1 MKEKFTIVFQP
12 YGRRITVSEDTN
24 LLEAARSAGITLR
37 SVCGGKGGCGKCKII
52 IQKGEV
58 QFNYDPKEKL
68 LTDEE
73 LNDGYVLACLSFPKS
88 DCEVFIPP
96 ETRLEGQKI
105 QMEAKIPKIIPEP
118 VVKKV
123 FIKPTQLEERA
134 GNQLEKILHLVG
146 VESFPSHVEEKLKAM
161 PTCCPEGATIVIR
174 RYKGEVEVLGL
185 EEGNTTDRLFGLA
198 VDIGTTKVVAY
209 LVDLIT
215 GEVLGYESSYNK
227 QLMYGEDVVSRIG
240 YTMEKE
246 DGRKKVQKAV
256 VDTINE
262 LISRLT
268 SKHQVGKDEIVDVC
282 AAGNTVMTYLFA
294 GIDAS
299 PLLDPGAKIP
309 VNSITLDSKSVGLYV
324 HESAKIYCL
333 PCVSRFF
340 GGDAIGDILVSGMH
354 KSPKISLL
362 VDIGTNVEAVLG
374 CESWFVTTTAAAGP
388 AFEGWGIRFG
398 TRAIEGAIDHVKID
412 PVTLKAEYTVIGDAK
427 PKGICGSGLI
437 DLLSE
442 MFRNGMVDSLGKINT
457 ELKTPL
463 IREGIDG
470 YEYVVV
476 PAEETAI
483 EKDIVITEKDIANL
497 IDSKAA
503 ACSAIGIL
511 LKKMRL
517 SVYDVEQVFICGAF
531 GNYLDVNSAIAIGLI
546 PEFPN
551 ARITYLG
558 NGSVAGAY
566 LTLVSAKYRY
576 EAEEIAKLT
585 TYFDLLKDPDFM
597 DEYTAAYFLPGK
609 KELFPTWWAASRK
622 IKRS

>member
-1 MKEKFTIVFQP
+1 MTREFTIVFQP
-12 YGRRITVSEDTN
+12 YGRRVSASKDTN

-52 IQKGEV
+52 VQKGSV

-68 LTDEE
+68 LTEEE
-73 LNDGYVLACLSFPKS
+73 LKEGYVLACLTFPMS

-105 QMEAKIPKIIPEP
+105 QMEAKVPKVIPEP
-118 VVKKV
+118 AVKKV
-123 FIKPTQLEERA
+123 FVKPTQLADKA
-134 GNQLEKILHLVG
+134 GNQLEKLLYFVG
-146 VESFPSHVEEKLKAM
+146 VESFPEHVQEKLKAM
-161 PTCCPEGATIVIR
+161 PECCPEGATLIIR
-174 RYKGEVEVLGL
+174 RYGGEVEVLGL
-185 EEGNTTDRLFGLA
+185 EEGNTTNRLNGLA
-198 VDIGTTKVVAY
+198 VDIGTTKIVAY
-209 LVDLIT
+209 LVDLTT
-215 GEVLGYESSYNK
+215 GEILGYESGYNK

-246 DGRKKVQKAV
+246 EGTKKIQKAA

-262 LISRLT
+262 LISKLT
-268 SKHQVGKDEIVDVC
+268 SKYQVRKEEIVDVC
-282 AAGNTVMTYLFA
+282 VAGNTVMTYLFA
-294 GIDAS
+294 GKDAS
-299 PLLDPGAKIP
+299 PLLDPGAKVP
-309 VNSITLDSKSVGLYV
+309 GHPLFLEAKDVELEV
-324 HESAKIYCL
+324 HEAARVYCL

-340 GGDAIGDILVSGMH
+340 GGDAIGDILASGMH

-412 PVTLKAEYTVIGDAK
+412 PVTLKAEYRVIGNVK

-442 MFRNGMVDSLGKINT
+442 MFRNGIVDSLGKINT
-457 ELKTPL
+457 ELKTPY
-463 IREGIDG
+463 IRQGIDG

-476 PAEETAI
+476 PAEKTAI
-483 EKDIVITEKDIANL
+483 GKDIVITEKDIANL

-503 ACSAIGIL
+503 ACSAIGVL

-517 SVYDVEQVFICGAF
+517 SVYDIEQVFICGAF
-531 GNYLDVNSAIAIGLI
+531 GNYLDLNSAIAIGLI
-546 PEFPN
+546 PELPN

-566 LTLVSAKYRY
+566 LTLVSVKYRY
-576 EAEEIAKLT
+576 EAEEIARLT

-609 KELFPTWWAASRK
+609 KDLFPTWWEASRK